1 MRQEL
6 LLTQLGISFSF
17 SFLFP
22 YFSCVTKPLLLALNG
37 SPVPDSSTEVLL
49 KEFCRGAKSAGFSIE
64 WVDLNKKK
72 IMPCQSCGESP
83 EPKLCFFDDDMTP
96 IYEKFLASR
105 LVVVGSPIYFDS
117 VSAQVKLFV
126 DRMNCVRPLAQ
137 KKKGEVY
144 LKKRKLGGRG
154 GFVILV
160 GGEDPKFQGAL
171 WVVKG
176 FFIWAGA
183 HPEGHL
189 LYSPNTF
196 QTGTVKKE
204 KKVLKEAFEKGR
216 KVALRWKK

>member
-1 MRQEL
+1 MKE
-6 LLTQLGISFSF
+6 
-17 SFLFP
+17 
-22 YFSCVTKPLLLALNG
+22 PLLLALNG
-37 SPVPDSSTEVLL
+37 SPVLGSSTEILL
-49 KEFCRGAKSAGFSIE
+49 EEFCRGARAAGFTVE
-64 WVDLNKKK
+64 RVDLNDKK

-96 IYEKFLASR
+96 IYEKFLVSR

-117 VSAQVKLFV
+117 VSSQVKLFI
-126 DRMNCVRPLAQ
+126 DRMNCTRPMAQ
-137 KKKGEVY
+137 KKNGDVY
-144 LKKRKLGGRG
+144 LKKRKLGRRG

-160 GGEDPKFQGAL
+160 GGENPKFQGAL

-196 QTGTVKKE
+196 EPGLVKKE
-204 KKVLKEAFEKGR
+204 KGILNEVFEKGKR
-216 KVALRWKK
+216 LALKWKRG

>member
-1 MRQEL
+1 M
-6 LLTQLGISFSF
+6 
-17 SFLFP
+17 
-22 YFSCVTKPLLLALNG
+22 LLALNG
-37 SPVPDSSTEVLL
+37 SPVPGSSTEILL
-49 KEFCRGAKSAGFSIE
+49 KEFCRGAGSAGFAVE
-64 WVDLNKKK
+64 WVDLNERE

-96 IYEKFLASR
+96 LYEKFLTSR

-117 VSAQVKLFV
+117 VSAQMKLFI
-126 DRMNCVRPLAQ
+126 DRMNCARPVTQ
-137 KKKGEVY
+137 KKQGEIY
-144 LKKRKLGGRG
+144 LKKRKLGRRG

-176 FFIWAGA
+176 FFIWAQT

-196 QTGTVKKE
+196 EAGLIKKE
-204 KKVLKEAFEKGR
+204 KKILKAAFEKGKR
-216 KVALRWKK
+216 LGLKWVR

>member
-1 MRQEL
+1 M
-6 LLTQLGISFSF
+6 
-17 SFLFP
+17 
-22 YFSCVTKPLLLALNG
+22 
-37 SPVPDSSTEVLL
+37 
-49 KEFCRGAKSAGFSIE
+49 KEFCRGAKSAGFETE
-64 WVDLNKKK
+64 WVDLNRQK

-117 VSAQVKLFV
+117 VSAQVKLFI
-126 DRMNCVRPLAQ
+126 DRMNCARPLAQ
-137 KKKGEVY
+137 KKSREVY
-144 LKKRKLGGRG
+144 LKKRRLGRRG

-160 GGEDPKFQGAL
+160 GGEDPKFQGAS

-176 FFIWAGA
+176 FFIWAGT

-196 QTGTVKKE
+196 EAGQVQKE
-204 KKVLKEAFEKGR
+204 KTILKEAFEKG
-216 KVALRWKK
+216 KKLAIQWKT